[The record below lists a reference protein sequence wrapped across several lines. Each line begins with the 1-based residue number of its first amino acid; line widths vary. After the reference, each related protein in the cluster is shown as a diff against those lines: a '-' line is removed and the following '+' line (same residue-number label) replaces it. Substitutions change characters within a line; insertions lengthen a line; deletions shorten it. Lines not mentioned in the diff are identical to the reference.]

1 MPEQPQEVTVTN
13 TAQPIVVVIQPVS
26 KGYEAAQTAIV
37 QTPPVSQTVTIQPVV
52 H

>member
-13 TAQPIVVVIQPVS
+13 AAQPVVVVIQPVS
-26 KGYEAAQTAIV
+26 KGYEAAQTVVV
-37 QTPPVSQTVTIQPVV
+37 QFPGNQTVTIQPVV

>member
-13 TAQPIVVVIQPVS
+13 TAQPMVVVIQPVK
-26 KGYEAAQTAIV
+26 KGYEAAQTAVV
-37 QTPPVSQTVTIQPVV
+37 QFPGNQTVTIQPVV